1 MPSSLWRASTGAAIT
16 AAATIAAAMVRRG
29 STDYSYFLDDELR
42 LHLRLAVG
50 DRELIYFGPILLE
63 LQGRAAAIIAR
74 VRAFTGKHGHQLVL
88 TGLEVADAQPLHP
101 ALNESRDASRSV

>member
-1 MPSSLWRASTGAAIT
+1 
-16 AAATIAAAMVRRG
+16 
-29 STDYSYFLDDELR
+29 
-42 LHLRLAVG
+42 
-50 DRELIYFGPILLE
+50 
-63 LQGRAAAIIAR
+63 